1 MATFHLLA
9 DSSRAMY
16 SISATLVSLFRA
28 CLVDPISVL
37 LGRLVG
43 MDFLPQDARLG
54 EPYIACP
61 PLRKGGAGSWVLL
74 RYGPKDSPNNTTVAP
89 SLAKRGRAGGGG
101 ILQELRAA
109 QFSPNPHHKPTSMM
123 KIRHG
128 SRMHKRPIR

>member
-54 EPYIACP
+54 EPYIASP
-61 PLRKGGAGSWVLL
+61 PLRREGAANTFLPPLTRKGRLFTSRLTPHA
-74 RYGPKDSPNNTTVAP
+74 PAASPAIFALHLNPPA
-89 SLAKRGRAGGGG
+89 
-101 ILQELRAA
+101 
-109 QFSPNPHHKPTSMM
+109 SPV
-123 KIRHG
+123 G
-128 SRMHKRPIR
+128 D